1 MIFTIREYGINTVT
15 VDYEDGSWAIVPLNN
30 DLLNTKAALA
40 DHIKQW
46 GPKAPVSWIGNAV
59 IEAGT
64 QVDTDAADYQSPTAT
79 EPEAVITWEDARRN
93 LYPGLDEQADAA
105 YWARKGDT
113 SLQEAVDA
121 KIAEVKLLIPKTWET
136 RTRAEYVTWLES
148 LE

>member
-1 MIFTIREYGINTVT
+1 MIFTIREYGTNSVT
-15 VDYEDGSWAIVPLNN
+15 VDYADGSWAIVPLR
-30 DLLNTKAALA
+30 DELLNTKASLA
-40 DHIKQW
+40 KYIQQW
-46 GPKAPVSWIGNAV
+46 GPKPAVSWIENAV

-64 QVDTDAADYQSPTAT
+64 EVDTEASEYQDPTT
-79 EPEAVITWEDARRN
+79 SEQTVTWEEARRG

>member
-1 MIFTIREYGINTVT
+1 MIFTIREYGTNSVT

-46 GPKAPVSWIGNAV
+46 GPKAPVSWIDNAV

-64 QVDTDAADYQSPTAT
+64 QVDTDDADYQLPTVT
-79 EPEAVITWEDARRN
+79 EPEALITWEDARRN

-105 YWARKGDT
+105 YWARNGNT
-113 SLQEAVDA
+113 SLQEAIDT
-121 KIAEVKLLIPKTWET
+121 KIAEVKTLIPKTWET
-136 RTRAEYVTWLES
+136 RTRSEYVAWLEAQ
-148 LE
+148 E

>member
-79 EPEAVITWEDARRN
+79 QPEALVTWEDARRN

-105 YWARKGDT
+105 YWARNGNT
-113 SLQEAVDA
+113 SLQEAIDT
-121 KIAEVKLLIPKTWET
+121 KIAEVKTLIPKTWET